1 MKRKVLLLII
11 STLAITLFV
20 ACDSSKAIKKDTPA
34 NTTLLLDMAIKGN
47 NYERFNELFTDSR
60 KNVVSKEILNEFNSL
75 STSGTDYNLYEV
87 LTYTN
92 GEMFLVNLVP
102 IDGEYQI
109 QDIVKVE
116 EDISNKIVITKR
128 TNLIFYELKE
138 GGNYE

>member
-1 MKRKVLLLII
+1 MRQFK
-11 STLAITLFV
+11 SY
-20 ACDSSKAIKKDTPA
+20 KKDTPA
-34 NTTLLLDMAIKGN
+34 NTTLLLDKAIKDN

-109 QDIVKVE
+109 QDIVKVPE
-116 EDISNKIVITKR
+116 EMKKIFQTK
-128 TNLIFYELKE
+128 
-138 GGNYE
+138 